1 VTIVNLIQ
9 SPLHRLLASTGQL
22 NADEADFVRDLHRR
36 RRAVPRGTE
45 LVSEGCPV
53 GALFVVAE
61 GWACMLKVLPNGNRQ
76 ILDVRLP
83 GDAFCLLAST
93 RDVAPYSVQTLTA
106 SEVCELT
113 KAECARITS
122 KNPRILEFL
131 TALSARDEAIL
142 FEHMANI
149 GRRDA
154 LSRVAHFAL
163 ELGVRLA
170 AASGIDPSEYDCPL
184 GQTDF
189 ADALGI
195 SSIYLNRCFR
205 ILRER
210 GLMRVLGKKIIIDD
224 RASMIRLTGFD
235 ADYIGVSTL
244 EQGYSGARR
253 CESPL
258 YGDTR

>member
-1 VTIVNLIQ
+1 MVTIVNLIQ
-9 SPLHRLLASTGQL
+9 SPLHRILASTGHWTP
-22 NADEADFVRDLHRR
+22 DEADFVRDLHRR
-36 RRAVPRGTE
+36 RRTVPRGTE

-53 GALFVVAE
+53 GNVFVVAE

-93 RDVAPYSVQTLTA
+93 RDIAPYSVQTLTA
-106 SEVCELT
+106 SEVCEISR
-113 KAECARITS
+113 AEYAKINS
-122 KNPRILEFL
+122 PRVLDL
-131 TALSARDEAIL
+131 LAALSARDEAIL
-142 FEHMANI
+142 FEHIANI

-170 AASGIDPSEYDCPL
+170 AASGTDPLEYDCPL

-224 RASMIRLTGFD
+224 RTSMIRLTGFD
-235 ADYIGVSTL
+235 ADYIGLSTVG
-244 EQGYSGARR
+244 QGYSTTRR

-258 YGDTR
+258 YGDSR